1 MLESSDLSKND
12 PVERCAIP
20 HKKRAES
27 HIQHKQILFIF
38 ADMEAKG
45 KILIV
50 DDNEDVLFA
59 LNLLLE
65 PHVEK
70 VKVTTQPSRI
80 EHFMKTFEPDV
91 ILLDMN
97 FRRDAISG
105 QEGFDWLE
113 QILQLDSQAVVLFM
127 TAYADTE
134 KAVRAIKAGAT
145 DFIPKPWEKEKLLAT
160 LSSAIKLR
168 ESRREVKQLKE
179 RMEALSG
186 QNEDLPEMIGQSA
199 SMQEVFATIRKLSDT
214 DANILILGENGT
226 GKDLVAR
233 SLRCFS
239 PRKEASFVTIDLGS
253 VPETLFESELFGYE
267 KGAFTDARKSK
278 AGRMEIASGGTL
290 FLDEIGN
297 LSMSMQSKLLTA
309 LEKRQI
315 SRLGSTSTIPI
326 DVRLICAT
334 NANIRQMV
342 EEGSF
347 RQDLLYRIN
356 TIEIRIPPL
365 RERGEDVLLLA
376 DYFLQRYNH
385 KYKKNINGLNREA
398 KQKLMRYAWPG
409 NVRELQH
416 AIERA
421 VILSDASM
429 LKPGDFMLQPQPEKK
444 SELNEILNLEELEK
458 RAIKLALKRCEGNV
472 SQAAEKLGITRYALY
487 RKMEKLNL

>member
-1 MLESSDLSKND
+1 
-12 PVERCAIP
+12 
-20 HKKRAES
+20 
-27 HIQHKQILFIF
+27 
-38 ADMEAKG
+38 METKG

-80 EHFMKTFEPDV
+80 EHFMQTFEPDV

-105 QEGFDWLE
+105 EEGFECLE
-113 QILQLDSQAVVLFM
+113 QILKLDPEAVVLFM
-127 TAYADTE
+127 TAYSDTE

-168 ESRREVKQLKE
+168 ESRREIKNLQARV
-179 RMEALSG
+179 EALSG
-186 QNEDLPEMIGQSA
+186 QDKEMPLMIGESKA
-199 SMQEVFATIRKLSDT
+199 MQEVFATVQQLSRT

-233 SLRCFS
+233 MLRALS
-239 PRKEASFVTIDLGS
+239 PRKKAPFITIDLGA

-267 KGAFTDARKSK
+267 KGAFTDARRSK
-278 AGRMEIASGGTL
+278 LGRMEVASGGTL

-297 LSMSMQSKLLTA
+297 LSAAMQSKLLTA
-309 LEKRQI
+309 LEKRRI
-315 SRLGSTSTIPI
+315 IRLGSTKSIPI

-334 NANIRQMV
+334 NANIREMV
-342 EEGSF
+342 EKKQF

-356 TIEIRIPPL
+356 TVEIHIPPL
-365 RERGEDVLLLA
+365 RERGDDIVLLA
-376 DYFLQRYNH
+376 EFFLKKFSY
-385 KYKKNINGLNREA
+385 KYKKNIQGLTREA
-398 KQKLMRYAWPG
+398 KQKLMGYQWPG
-409 NVRELQH
+409 NVRELEH

-421 VILSDASM
+421 VILSQYVWLRPD
-429 LKPGDFMLQPQPEKK
+429 DFMLTPQTDKK
-444 SELNEILNLEELEK
+444 TVQTEILNLEKLEVY
-458 RAIKLALKRCEGNV
+458 AIKKALSNCQGNV
-472 SQAAEKLGITRYALY
+472 SDAADLLGITRYALY
-487 RKMEKLNL
+487 RKMAKLGL

>member
-1 MLESSDLSKND
+1 MCDIAQFKCGIAHTTQRNFFYI
-12 PVERCAIP
+12 CNC
-20 HKKRAES
+20 
-27 HIQHKQILFIF
+27 
-38 ADMEAKG
+38 METKG

-65 PHVEK
+65 PYVEK

-80 EHFMKTFEPDV
+80 EHFVKTFEPDV

-105 QEGFDWLE
+105 QEGFDCLE
-113 QILQLDSQAVVLFM
+113 QILKLDPQAVVLFM

-160 LSSAIKLR
+160 LSSAVKLR
-168 ESRREVKQLKE
+168 RSRCEVKQLKE

-186 QNEDLPEMIGQSA
+186 QDDELPEMIGQSEA
-199 SMQEVFATIRKLSDT
+199 MQEVFSTIRKLSDT

-233 SLRCFS
+233 SLRFFS
-239 PRKEASFVTIDLGS
+239 PRREQQFVTIDLGS
-253 VPETLFESELFGYE
+253 IPETLFESELFGYE

-278 AGRMEIASGGTL
+278 AGRMEVASGGTL

-297 LSMSMQSKLLTA
+297 LSLPMQSKLLTA
-309 LEKRQI
+309 IEKRQI
-315 SRLGSTSTIPI
+315 SRLGATSVIPI
-326 DVRLICAT
+326 DVRFICAT

-342 EEGSF
+342 EDGSF

-356 TIEIRIPPL
+356 TIEVHIPPL
-365 RERGEDVLLLA
+365 
-376 DYFLQRYNH
+376 
-385 KYKKNINGLNREA
+385 
-398 KQKLMRYAWPG
+398 
-409 NVRELQH
+409 
-416 AIERA
+416 
-421 VILSDASM
+421 
-429 LKPGDFMLQPQPEKK
+429 
-444 SELNEILNLEELEK
+444 
-458 RAIKLALKRCEGNV
+458 
-472 SQAAEKLGITRYALY
+472 
-487 RKMEKLNL
+487 

>member
-1 MLESSDLSKND
+1 MCD
-12 PVERCAIP
+12 
-20 HKKRAES
+20 
-27 HIQHKQILFIF
+27 F
-38 ADMEAKG
+38 AQFKCEIAHTTQRNFFYICNYMETKG

-65 PHVEK
+65 PYVEK

-80 EHFMKTFEPDV
+80 EHFVKTFEPDV

-105 QEGFDWLE
+105 QEGFDCLE
-113 QILQLDSQAVVLFM
+113 QILKLDPQAVVLFM

-160 LSSAIKLR
+160 LSSAVKLR
-168 ESRREVKQLKE
+168 RSRCEVKQLKE

-186 QNEDLPEMIGQSA
+186 QDDELPEMIGQSEA
-199 SMQEVFATIRKLSDT
+199 MQGVFRTIRKLSDT

-233 SLRCFS
+233 SLRFFS
-239 PRKEASFVTIDLGS
+239 PRREQQFVTIDLGS
-253 VPETLFESELFGYE
+253 IPETLFESELFGYE

-278 AGRMEIASGGTL
+278 AGRMEVASGGTL

-297 LSMSMQSKLLTA
+297 LSLPMQSKLLTA
-309 LEKRQI
+309 IEKRQI
-315 SRLGSTSTIPI
+315 SRLGATSIIPI
-326 DVRLICAT
+326 DVRFICAT

-356 TIEIRIPPL
+356 TIEVHIPPL

-376 DYFLQRYNH
+376 EHFLKRFNH
-385 KYKKNINGLNREA
+385 KYKKEIHGMNREA
-398 KQKLMRYAWPG
+398 KQKLMRYHWPG

-416 AIERA
+416 AMERA
-421 VILSDASM
+421 VIMSDASM
-429 LKPGDFMLQPQPEKK
+429 LKADCFMLQPQPEKK
-444 SELNEILNLEELEK
+444 SALDEIFNLEELERK
-458 RAIKLALKRCEGNV
+458 AIERALKHCAGNQ
-472 SQAAEKLGITRYALY
+472 SQACELLGITRYALY
-487 RKMEKLNL
+487 RKIEKWGL